1 MERVFQ
7 LLFFAVLC
15 FTMVVTAVDVL
26 TKYWPFGQ
34 SSHLLCRTVKAAPC
48 LAVYLASL
56 TIVVIALDRYRLIVY
71 SNQSQLT
78 NKQVSLTPRI
88 VDMGLAKVA
97 RGSNTARTKS
107 VSQQVTQFLE
117 GDWVT

>member
-1 MERVFQ
+1 
-7 LLFFAVLC
+7 
-15 FTMVVTAVDVL
+15 MVVTAVDVL

-78 NKQVSLTPRI
+78 NKQVSLTPRQGLLGI
-88 VDMGLAKVA
+88 VDMGRAKVA
-97 RGSNTARTKS
+97 RGSN
-107 VSQQVTQFLE
+107 
-117 GDWVT
+117 